1 MGIEFYYIIWIVI
14 LIIGICARINQK
26 QNFRKKHLDVNNSS
40 RIATRPTIDIFN
52 EMNYLDKASFL
63 FKGTTINLYQDG
75 EAYIVVR
82 QVNSLY
88 VEIRT
93 QNGKDYQY
101 KVYGSLEELKKSNLA
116 NNSGDNFNRLIKD
129 KPDDSRFKYSWEQ
142 DDDLPF

>member
-1 MGIEFYYIIWIVI
+1 MGIEFYYFIWIVI

-26 QNFRKKHLDVNNSS
+26 QNFRKKHLDVKDSS
-40 RIATRPTIDIFN
+40 RIKTRPTIDIFN
-52 EMNYLDKASFL
+52 EMNHLDKASFL
-63 FKGTTINLYQDG
+63 FKGTTINQYQDG

-82 QVNSLY
+82 QINSLH

-101 KVYGSLEELKKSNLA
+101 KVYGSFEELKKSNPA
-116 NNSGDNFNRLIKD
+116 NNSSDNFNRLMKEN
-129 KPDDSRFKYSWEQ
+129 PNDSTFKYSWEY